1 MSGQGAAGSGSARSE
16 GLTVRI
22 ADVTVG
28 ITLSGCNTDLIDAVH
43 AEYAP
48 MMPSVPVSAETQVVV
63 AADADAGSGVE
74 LVRREVDAAVA
85 GIHRQRGFIDFG
97 ADLLVDDRGSALI
110 VTLDGSEQ
118 AHAVM
123 AALSARHTRLPPG
136 SWVSDRSG
144 NIVHRAASTTIAGDA
159 LENGAV
165 GGPARL
171 IGALLLGDGESV
183 ADAEQE
189 DGVLALARHAIEQG
203 SPNERAPVLRAV
215 QMIAGSTSGIRRVAV
230 GDLSRA
236 LREVA
241 ERFAE
246 GPRTM
251 RFAPPF
257 PVHSAP
263 ASVPTNDGSK
273 VWFRGPAHDYLQR
286 DHDVL
291 VVRRSGDGLE
301 LEALQS
307 HAGALWMHADGASR
321 EQLLSI
327 VRDQSSPERSEDTPL
342 EVVFD
347 ELVSEGLLVD
357 EPSWAVRSNVAY
369 STNSSQAFVL
379 GTDGGDLQPLAL
391 EGPAMTIWEAM
402 IEQPHIS
409 ITEITAW
416 CAERYDVDADDIRP
430 EVQQMMED
438 LRERDLI
445 GWV

>member
-1 MSGQGAAGSGSARSE
+1 MNGQGAAGGSARSD

-22 ADVTVG
+22 ADVTLG
-28 ITLSGCNTDLIDAVH
+28 ITLSGCTTDLIEAVH
-43 AEYAP
+43 AEYA
-48 MMPSVPVSAETQVVV
+48 MVMPSVPVSAETQVVV
-63 AADADAGSGVE
+63 AGDADAESGME
-74 LVRREVDAAVA
+74 LVRSEVDAAVA
-85 GIHRQRGFIDFG
+85 RIHRQRGLIDLG
-97 ADLLVDDRGSALI
+97 ADLLVDDHGSALI

-118 AHAVM
+118 AHAAM
-123 AALSARHTRLPPG
+123 AALSARYKRLPPD

-144 NIVHRAASTTIAGDA
+144 NIVQRAASTTIVGDA
-159 LENGAV
+159 LESGAV
-165 GGPARL
+165 GGSARL
-171 IGALLLGDGESV
+171 IGALFLGDGESV
-183 ADAEQE
+183 AGAEQE
-189 DGVLALARHAIEQG
+189 DGVLALARHAIEEG

-215 QMIAGSTSGIRRVAV
+215 QMIAGSASGIRRVAV

-257 PVHSAP
+257 PVHSGP
-263 ASVPTNDGSK
+263 ASVPASDGSTA
-273 VWFRGPAHDYLQR
+273 WFRGPAHDYLQR
-286 DHDVL
+286 SGDVL
-291 VVRRSGDGLE
+291 VVRRSGDGLA
-301 LEALQS
+301 LEVLRS
-307 HAGALWMHADGASR
+307 HARALWMHADGISR
-321 EQLLSI
+321 EQLLISA
-327 VRDQSSPERSEDTPL
+327 RDQSTPAKSGDALL

-347 ELVSEGLLVD
+347 ELVSDGLLVD

-369 STNSSQAFVL
+369 STSSSQTFVL
-379 GTDGGDLQPLAL
+379 GTDAGDRQPLAL